1 MSKRKH
7 NFYAVKIGKQPGIY
21 KTWDECKEQV
31 SGYSGALYKG
41 FKTEGEAKDYLSGDL
56 SIGSTVKCVD
66 ENDKVDVT
74 IYVDGSFDENTG
86 VYGYGVVAIFKDGTI
101 KEFYG
106 ANNDADTARI
116 RNVAGEMLGA
126 MFAVKYAR
134 NKKCKSVKLCHDY
147 VGIER
152 WAKDYWKTRN
162 RFTAGYADF
171 MKKNE
176 KELDVYFEKVDA
188 HTGVEYN
195 ERADQLAKYAV
206 NNFGRNGARHD

>member
-1 MSKRKH
+1 MAKRKS

-41 FKTEGEAKDYLSGDL
+41 FQTKKEAEDYLSGGL
-56 SIGSTVKCVD
+56 PINKPVANKD
-66 ENDKVDVT
+66 EDADIT

-86 VYGYGVVAIFKDGTI
+86 VYGYGFVAIFKDGTI

-106 ANNDADTARI
+106 ANNDFETARI

-126 MFAVKYAR
+126 MFAVKYAI
-134 NKKCKSVKLCHDY
+134 NKKCKSVKICHDY

-152 WAKDYWKTRN
+152 WAKGHWKTKN
-162 RFTAGYADF
+162 RFTAGYAEF
-171 MKKNE
+171 MKRRGGEINIS
-176 KELDVYFEKVDA
+176 FEKVDA

-195 ERADQLAKYAV
+195 EKADQLAKYAV
-206 NNFGRNGARHD
+206 NNFGKEGEIA

>member
-1 MSKRKH
+1 MAKRKS

-41 FKTEGEAKDYLSGDL
+41 FQTKKEAEDYLSGNLPINKSVAKEAEDAD
-56 SIGSTVKCVD
+56 I
-66 ENDKVDVT
+66 T

-86 VYGYGVVAIFKDGTI
+86 VYGYGFVAIFKDGTI

-106 ANNDADTARI
+106 ANNDSETARI

-126 MFAVKYAR
+126 MFAVKYAI
-134 NKKCKSVKLCHDY
+134 NKKCKSVKICHDY

-152 WAKDYWKTRN
+152 WAKGHWKTKN
-162 RFTAGYADF
+162 RFTAGYAGF
-171 MKKNE
+171 MKRRGGEINIS
-176 KELDVYFEKVDA
+176 FEKVDA

-206 NNFGRNGARHD
+206 NNFGKEGE